1 VDDEHDN
8 TLNEAPIRVLIADDH
23 ALFRHGLEQAL
34 AAEPLIEV
42 VGAAVDGIAAI
53 EQALAL
59 APDVVLMDVRMP
71 GRTGVEAAEQIL
83 DARPD
88 AKIVMLTGSDD
99 EQDLFAA
106 VRAGAAGY
114 LLKEVSIEAV
124 AGAVRAAHRG
134 EGFVAPS
141 LVPAL
146 LREFTALSRRIEDDD
161 ATGGEPKLTDRE
173 VEVLRLV
180 ARGMSNKEIARQ
192 LVIAENTVKNHVR
205 NILEKLRLRSRTE
218 AAMYAV
224 REKLIEAS

>member
-1 VDDEHDN
+1 
-8 TLNEAPIRVLIADDH
+8 
-23 ALFRHGLEQAL
+23 LFRHGLEQAL
-34 AAEPLIEV
+34 AAEPDIEV
-42 VGAAVDGIAAI
+42 VGAAVDGIAAT

-114 LLKEVSIEAV
+114 LLKEVSIEEV

-134 EGFVAPS
+134 EGLVAPS
-141 LVPAL
+141 LVANL
-146 LREFTALSRRIEDDD
+146 MREFTVLSRRIDDD

-180 ARGMSNKEIARQ
+180 ARGMSNKEIAGQ

>member
-1 VDDEHDN
+1 MDDEHDN
-8 TLNEAPIRVLIADDH
+8 AVNEAPIRVLIADDH

-34 AAEPLIEV
+34 AAEPGIEV
-42 VGAAVDGIAAI
+42 VGAAVDGIAAT

-114 LLKEVSIEAV
+114 LLKEVSIEEV
-124 AGAVRAAHRG
+124 AGAVRAAHR
-134 EGFVAPS
+134 
-141 LVPAL
+141 
-146 LREFTALSRRIEDDD
+146 R
-161 ATGGEPKLTDRE
+161 
-173 VEVLRLV
+173 
-180 ARGMSNKEIARQ
+180 
-192 LVIAENTVKNHVR
+192 
-205 NILEKLRLRSRTE
+205 
-218 AAMYAV
+218 
-224 REKLIEAS
+224 